1 MKPVTQPEFNMN
13 STPSFAS
20 PRTRMASVA
29 LSVALTL
36 AMLTSISTL
45 ARVEAGAAQMAQAA
59 SAQA

>member
-1 MKPVTQPEFNMN
+1 MN

-59 SAQA
+59 GTQA